1 MIIYLTFPP
10 PASAINLTSVRRN
23 QRLLLCAIAYFTDR
37 AFEHFLICLHVP
49 IFLNLHTVC
58 IFLNQRK
65 SYTLHF
71 MSLNQGFKHPSP
83 SCLLIS
89 RKIMDKYDQYC
100 SNYGGRKMGGCLSSK
115 PKAVDNG
122 SASGNT
128 NCFMLYAR
136 ALSITWGE
144 TPEYWIW
151 VQQKEAS
158 GTIIELAKLK
168 KVCWLEV
175 RGKFDIRKLLPGILY
190 QVSFLIMLEDSS
202 EGWEVPINVRLVLPG
217 GKRQQHKVNL
227 NEKLRENWMEILVGE
242 FVASEKDGGEMDIS
256 MYEYE
261 GGMWKS
267 GLVIQGVVIKPKN

>member
-1 MIIYLTFPP
+1 M
-10 PASAINLTSVRRN
+10 
-23 QRLLLCAIAYFTDR
+23 
-37 AFEHFLICLHVP
+37 
-49 IFLNLHTVC
+49 
-58 IFLNQRK
+58 
-65 SYTLHF
+65 
-71 MSLNQGFKHPSP
+71 
-83 SCLLIS
+83 
-89 RKIMDKYDQYC
+89 
-100 SNYGGRKMGGCLSSK
+100 
-115 PKAVDNG
+115 
-122 SASGNT
+122 
-128 NCFMLYAR
+128 
-136 ALSITWGE
+136 
-144 TPEYWIW
+144 
-151 VQQKEAS
+151 
-158 GTIIELAKLK
+158 AKLK

>member
-100 SNYGGRKMGGCLSSK
+100 SNYGGRQLNFFDVVTIFLKLWLKYLCSVSVCFRDLNFWNS
-115 PKAVDNG
+115 
-122 SASGNT
+122 
-128 NCFMLYAR
+128 NCVFFLFNVLLRMILVR
-136 ALSITWGE
+136 SIFRWGE
-144 TPEYWIW
+144 
-151 VQQKEAS
+151 
-158 GTIIELAKLK
+158 
-168 KVCWLEV
+168 
-175 RGKFDIRKLLPGILY
+175 
-190 QVSFLIMLEDSS
+190 
-202 EGWEVPINVRLVLPG
+202 
-217 GKRQQHKVNL
+217 
-227 NEKLRENWMEILVGE
+227 EKLFVDLV
-242 FVASEKDGGEMDIS
+242 
-256 MYEYE
+256 Y
-261 GGMWKS
+261 WR
-267 GLVIQGVVIKPKN
+267 P